1 VSDGGRRGYAAPV
14 VTRTANSQAR
24 PKAVWELESPLR
36 GLARSLLG
44 LLGRDPDFLV
54 LGAQRAGTTSLH
66 RWLDTHPEV
75 RMADPKEVHYFDLQH
90 ERGRSWYRS
99 HFPRRDRR
107 LAGEVTP
114 YYLYHPAVPARA
126 REALPRARFVVSLR
140 DPVARAHSQFRH
152 ERELG
157 FEPVEDFAEALALE
171 EGRLRSTPP
180 AEGGEPRIDSYAH
193 NHHSYFDRGRYA
205 VQLERWFACF
215 PRERFHVLFSEELF
229 EDPQRTLGELAGF
242 LGIEFDSGGSF
253 ERSNAAEGAALDA
266 GLKRELESRYEADD
280 AALEALLGR
289 RLPWR
294 RG

>member
-1 VSDGGRRGYAAPV
+1 M
-14 VTRTANSQAR
+14 TRTANSQAR

-36 GLARSLLG
+36 GLARSLFG

-66 RWLDTHPEV
+66 RWLDAHPGV

-114 YYLYHPAVPARA
+114 YYLYHPAVPARV
-126 REALPRARFVVSLR
+126 REALPRARFVVCLR
-140 DPVARAHSQFRH
+140 DPVARAYSQFRH
-152 ERELG
+152 ERALG
-157 FEPVEDFAEALALE
+157 FEPVEDFADALALE
-171 EGRLRSTPP
+171 EGRLESADRRRVDQ
-180 AEGGEPRIDSYAH
+180 PRAGSYAH

-229 EDPQRTLGELAGF
+229 EDAQRTLGELAVF
-242 LGIEFDSGGSF
+242 LGIESGSGGSF
-253 ERSNAAEGAALDA
+253 ERSNAAEGAALDV
-266 GLKRELESRYEADD
+266 GLRRELEARYEADD
-280 AALEALLGR
+280 AALEVLLGR